1 MASALATRIAAEH
14 AAAAETLSTEVV
26 SRERRRAAI
35 ETLAAEGL
43 PTTRDENW
51 KYANLR
57 PLEKVR
63 FASPATVGAAAQTG
77 VDGVAADE

>member
-1 MASALATRIAAEH
+1 MAASLATRIAEQH
-14 AAAAETLSTEVV
+14 AAAAASLPGDVV
-26 SRERRRAAI
+26 SGERRRSAI
-35 ETLAAEGL
+35 ETLSVEGL

-63 FASPATVGAAAQTG
+63 FAPLPGAAQ
-77 VDGVAADE
+77 AD